1 MAVNPNSTN
10 ANATTS
16 YFALAG
22 SGGGGGGSISTIN
35 NLYTST
41 INFGSPVGGII
52 TTYPALQSGPGGII
66 IGNSNGT
73 DALTVEGLWFGQGN
87 YTSGQYYQSSWQQ
100 TGLTTQGRATGTTY
114 PNVISFNS
122 QIDNTTRDTISISLL
137 STIRVATGSSPN
149 GQQINMWALAST
161 LKSVYPSIVL

>member
-1 MAVNPNSTN
+1 MSVNPNSTN

-22 SGGGGGGSISTIN
+22 SGGGGGSVSTIN

-73 DALTVEGLWFGQGN
+73 DALTCEGLWFGQGN
-87 YTSGQYYQSSWQQ
+87 YVSGQYQQSSWQ
-100 TGLTTQGRATGTTY
+100 TNGLTIQGKSTGTTY
-114 PNVISFNS
+114 PNVIRFNS
-122 QIDNTTRDTISISLL
+122 QVDSSTSDTISISLV
-137 STIRVATGSSPN
+137 STIRVATGAQPN